1 MLQNEAEP
9 EKVLNFFEFLRF
21 WSNSFREPSLL
32 RADEKHISRRLTT
45 GAGSLGLD
53 HGEVISK

>member
-1 MLQNEAEP
+1 VRPPTIRNYSAVMLYI
-9 EKVLNFFEFLRF
+9 LN
-21 WSNSFREPSLL
+21 LL